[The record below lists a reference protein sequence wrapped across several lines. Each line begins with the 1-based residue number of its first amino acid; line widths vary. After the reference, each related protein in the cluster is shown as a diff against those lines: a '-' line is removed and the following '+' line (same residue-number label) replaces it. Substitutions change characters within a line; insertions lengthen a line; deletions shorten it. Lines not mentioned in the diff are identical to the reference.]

1 MFISLAG
8 TLLRKLLFDLFH
20 SEQIDKSSGEA
31 VVLFFANILHSSKQ
45 IQAQIMKGAD
55 IVTRRNW
62 MKTMGKP

>member
-1 MFISLAG
+1 
-8 TLLRKLLFDLFH
+8 LFH

-55 IVTRRNW
+55 IVTR
-62 MKTMGKP
+62 MKQSDEPTC